1 MKIIENLSRFTILTN
16 PNNLYCFNDSFKV
29 KDTYYDVLII
39 NGTFTKQELEN
50 LTPNDSTKSKIF
62 HIKKETVNEYCSNCN
77 GRGSWEGHDQDC
89 VIHKCDSCKGKGFK
103 EIHFTKFIELEIK
116 EPQIIVL
123 DRKLNKSVAI
133 ELAKQILEKCNV

>member
-62 HIKKETVNEYCSNCN
+62 HIKKETVNY
-77 GRGSWEGHDQDC
+77 RQQ
-89 VIHKCDSCKGKGFK
+89 KGAAKVYFLSL
-103 EIHFTKFIELEIK
+103 FIEPGQWK
-116 EPQIIVL
+116 PFTG
-123 DRKLNKSVAI
+123 KLFKD
-133 ELAKQILEKCNV
+133 